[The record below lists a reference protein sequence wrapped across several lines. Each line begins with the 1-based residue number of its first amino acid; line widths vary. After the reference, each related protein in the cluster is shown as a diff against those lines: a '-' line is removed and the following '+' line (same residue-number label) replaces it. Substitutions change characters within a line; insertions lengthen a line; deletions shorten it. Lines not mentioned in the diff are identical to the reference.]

1 MSNTQDSL
9 LMKGIS
15 KTFPG
20 VKALDNVSFEVLSGE
35 VHSLIGQ
42 NGAGKSTLMGILNG
56 ITKPDM
62 GEIYI
67 NNKKVIIDDPNDA
80 FNLNLS
86 IVHQEFALC
95 NNLSVAQNIS
105 LGNEIYNNFGFI
117 DKELINKKAIEVLN
131 SINVKLDI
139 NEIVGNL
146 NTSQWQ
152 IIEICKALVK
162 NPKFIVMDEPTAS
175 LDENQ
180 IDNLF
185 SIIKRLKNNG
195 IGIIYISHKL
205 NEIIK
210 ISDRITV
217 LKDGKISK
225 LYNNKNI
232 DEAIL
237 IKSMVG
243 DAIEIKKERKKVKE
257 NRPVILELKNLN
269 YQKKFKKINLELKNG
284 EVLGLS
290 GLLGSGTNDILRA
303 LFGIIKDNEGEIF
316 FNNKEIKVNSPI
328 SAVNFGFGYI
338 PSDRKNEGLILENS
352 IKDNSVLTIFK
363 SLTNL
368 GIFNSRKAEKITN
381 EYVDKLQ
388 VKVSDINNKVMNLSG
403 GNQQKIVIAKW
414 LAKNCKILLF
424 DEPTRGIDVAAKAQ
438 IWKLINDFAK
448 SGGAVI
454 VASNEIPELILG
466 CDRILTMN
474 KGEMVKVFEENE
486 FNEEKISMCISTSYL
501 E

>member
-1 MSNTQDSL
+1 MPKDIL
-9 LMKGIS
+9 LMKEIS

-20 VKALDNVSFEVLSGE
+20 VKALDNVSFEIKSGE

-56 ITKPDM
+56 ITKPDI
-62 GEIYI
+62 GEIFI
-67 NNKKVIIDDPNDA
+67 NDQKVKIDDPNDA

-95 NNLSVAQNIS
+95 NNLTVSQNIS
-105 LGNEIYNNFGFI
+105 LGNETYNKLGI
-117 DKELINKKAIEVLN
+117 INKKLIDDKAMEVLK
-131 SINVKLDI
+131 SINVNLDI

-162 NPKFIVMDEPTAS
+162 NPKYIVMDEPTAS

-180 IDNLF
+180 IENLF
-185 SIIKRLKNNG
+185 SIIERLKNNG

-225 LYNNKNI
+225 VFDNENL
-232 DEAIL
+232 DESKL

-243 DAIEIKKERKKVKE
+243 DAVEIKKEKKVVKE
-257 NRPVILELKNLN
+257 KNPKILELNN
-269 YQKKFKKINLELKNG
+269 FTYQNKFTNINLELRNG

-290 GLLGSGTNDILRA
+290 GLLGSGTNEILRG
-303 LFGIIKDNEGEIF
+303 LFGILNNKEGEIF
-316 FNNKEIKVNSPI
+316 LNNKKIEVNSPI
-328 SAVNFGFGYI
+328 DAVNYGFGYI
-338 PSDRKNEGLILENS
+338 PSDRKNEGLIQENS
-352 IKDNSVLTIFK
+352 IKENSVLTIF
-363 SLTNL
+363 TNL
-368 GIFNSRKAEKITN
+368 TKFGLFNSTKAENVTN
-381 EYVDKLQ
+381 EYIEKLQ
-388 VKVSDINNKVMNLSG
+388 VKISNINDKVMNLSG

-424 DEPTRGIDVAAKAQ
+424 DEPTRGIDVGAKAQ
-438 IWKLINDFAK
+438 IWKLINDFSK
-448 SGGAVI
+448 SGGAVL
-454 VASNEIPELILG
+454 VASNEIPELISG

-474 KGEMVKVFEENE
+474 KGKIIKIFEENQ
-486 FNEEKISMCISTSYL
+486 FNEEEISMCISTS
-501 E
+501 